1 MPNYPTM
8 NSISEFETQ
17 ELEALALEQEKRR
30 RKKAR
35 NNLADFI
42 RYTFP
47 EYEFNWHHYE
57 ICEAVMAW
65 YRGEFPNL
73 AIQCPPAHGK
83 SEIISR
89 RLPAFLLGLNP
100 NAMIMAASHT
110 AMLANQMNRDIQRII
125 DDDRYAAVFPKTTLW
140 GKNIRTVADGSWLR
154 NSDEFEV
161 VGHKGRYKC
170 AGVGGPLIG
179 SHFDYG
185 IIDDPFKDAAEAYSE
200 TVRASIWEWYSSVFA
215 NRRKKGNAKQLI
227 IMHRWHE
234 DDLLG
239 RILTKKAAPW
249 KVLNFEALA
258 TQDRPKQPKDTALWP
273 GRFPVSFLEEQRA
286 TNPHSFSALYQGTP
300 IPMGGGMFKRSW
312 FRYAEKNG
320 SPDLLKLGEKGWL
333 NIRNGRR
340 YVTVDLAASTK
351 TTGDYTVIAC
361 WSSMKDGTL
370 VLLDLVRERLE
381 GPDIIP
387 AITRALERTG
397 GEAWIETIG
406 FQATLLQTARRLGMP
421 CRELRPD
428 KDKVTRA
435 APMAAH
441 FSAGQLWFA
450 PGAWHI
456 DMERELL
463 SFPAGAH
470 DDIVDAMAYGVI
482 VHNKGLAQAAVQ
494 LR

>member
-1 MPNYPTM
+1 MV
-8 NSISEFETQ
+8 
-17 ELEALALEQEKRR
+17 LEQEKRR
-30 RKKAR
+30 RKRAR
-35 NNLADFI
+35 TNLADFI

-65 YRGEFPNL
+65 YRGDFANL

-179 SHFDYG
+179 SHFDFG

-239 RILTKKAAPW
+239 RILAKKAAPW

-258 TQDRPKQPKDTALWP
+258 TEDRPNQPKGTALWP

-300 IPMGGGMFKRSW
+300 VPMGGGMFKRQW

-320 SPDLLKLGEKGWL
+320 SPTLFKLGDTWR
-333 NIRNGRR
+333 NIRDARR
-340 YVTVDLAASTK
+340 FCTVDLAASTK
-351 TTGDYTVIAC
+351 TSADFTVIATGV
-361 WSSMKDGTL
+361 SFPDGSLL
-370 VLLDLVRERLE
+370 VLDVRQERME

-387 AITRALERTG
+387 AIRANVNAWSCG
-397 GEAWIETIG
+397 DVWIERIG
-406 FQATLLQTARRLGMP
+406 FQTALVQDARRQGLP
-421 CRELRPD
+421 VRELNPD

-435 APMAAH
+435 APLAAL
-441 FSAGQLWFA
+441 FAAGKVYFA
-450 PGAWHI
+450 PGDWRTET
-456 DMERELL
+456 ERELL

-470 DDIVDAMAYGVI
+470 DDIVDALAYLCR
-482 VHNKGLAQAAVQ
+482 VHNENLGESFKRFALKI
-494 LR
+494 